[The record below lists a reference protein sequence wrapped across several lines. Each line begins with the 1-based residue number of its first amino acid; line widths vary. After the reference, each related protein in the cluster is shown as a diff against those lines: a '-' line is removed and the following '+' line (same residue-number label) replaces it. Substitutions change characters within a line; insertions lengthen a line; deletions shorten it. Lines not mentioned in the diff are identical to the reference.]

1 MDNTTAIKA
10 ALESLLV
17 QADEARA
24 FAIIEHSDSG
34 KFVQFAGSLSSPL
47 LLDLPLQTLSEA
59 EFYRAVVFFRRR
71 GIAPAEYELLG
82 EPLGKPVTEQV
93 AFQFQM
99 RSVETATEIAIAVFA
114 EIYLLANCQLLVNVD
129 SGA

>member
-1 MDNTTAIKA
+1 MDNTTAIKT

-47 LLDLPLQTLSEA
+47 LLDLPWQTLSEA
-59 EFYRAVVFFRRR
+59 EFYRAVVFFRRL
-71 GIAPAEYELLG
+71 GIAPPEYELFDG
-82 EPLGKPVTEQV
+82 PLGKPVAKQV
-93 AFQFQM
+93 TFQFQL
-99 RSVETATEIAIAVFA
+99 RSVEVATEIAIAIFA
-114 EIYLLANCQLLVNVD
+114 EIYLLADCQLLVHVG